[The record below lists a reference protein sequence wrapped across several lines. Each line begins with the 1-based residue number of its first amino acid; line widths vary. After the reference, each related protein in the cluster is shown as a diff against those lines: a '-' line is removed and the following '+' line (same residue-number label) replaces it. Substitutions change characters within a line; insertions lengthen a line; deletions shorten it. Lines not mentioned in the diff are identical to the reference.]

1 VSHGGER
8 IRAMRLLRRGLHAS
22 PELGK
27 GIWLTL
33 ALALV
38 AGGGR
43 VITPVLV
50 QQTIDRHVTA
60 GPARL
65 GAMLGLAGAGVA
77 MVLVAAW
84 AARTTNQRLA
94 TASERAL
101 CGLRVRAF
109 NHIHALSMA
118 HHTEEQ
124 RGALVSRVTSDVETL
139 GQFFRWGGLAWIINS
154 ALMLAALMAM
164 VVYDWRLALVAV
176 ATVLPLVAVLRL
188 MQRRVVVAWDAVRT
202 RVGESLAA
210 ISESIQGAAVV
221 RAYGVQAQAQRRVMR
236 SVEARRRAEVRA
248 GTIGAFFFPSGELFG
263 VLATAAVL
271 LVGMAIGPAGGLTA
285 GTLVA
290 FAFLVTIF
298 LEPVAEFTEI
308 LDMTQQAVAGWKKV
322 LDVLDT
328 PVEVE
333 DPRPGVALPR
343 GGPAG
348 RGPGNPEGVPG
359 WVDQLHRGGPP
370 VNRRALDIELDRVS
384 FAYHGGP
391 PVLVE
396 VSTAIPAGTRVALVG
411 TTGSGKT
418 TVAKLLI
425 RLADPTQGTIRVAGV
440 DLRQVS
446 LASLRSWL
454 VMVPQDG
461 FLFDTSV
468 AGNVRMGRPDAD
480 DREVRA
486 AFQALEL
493 GAWVDGLPRGI
504 HTRVGERGEHL
515 SVGERQLV
523 ALARGYLADPGCLIL
538 DEATSA
544 VDPAT
549 EVALRN
555 AIARLTEG
563 RTAIT
568 IAHRLATAEH
578 ADVILVLERG
588 RLVQQG
594 THAQLLADPDGAYA
608 RLHGS
613 WLASLSAAGQP
624 AGAW

>member
-1 VSHGGER
+1 VTRGRGEVVGTQH
-8 IRAMRLLRRGLHAS
+8 IPALRLLRRGLAAS
-22 PELGK
+22 PELRK
-27 GIWLTL
+27 GAALTL
-33 ALALV
+33 ALAMV

-43 VITPVLV
+43 VVTPVLV
-50 QQTIDRHVTA
+50 QQTIDRHVT
-60 GPARL
+60 GGTARL
-65 GAMLGLAGAGVA
+65 QGMLLLAGAGLA
-77 MVLVAAW
+77 LILVAAW
-84 AARTTNQRLA
+84 AARTTSQRLA

-139 GQFFRWGGLAWIINS
+139 GQFFRWGGLAWVINS
-154 ALMLAALMAM
+154 ALMLAALAAM
-164 VVYDWRLALVAV
+164 LIYDWRLALVAV
-176 ATVLPLVAVLRL
+176 ATVLPLVAVLRI

-210 ISESIQGAAVV
+210 ISESIQGAAVI
-221 RAYGVQAQAQRRVMR
+221 RAYGIQVPAQRRVLR
-236 SVEARRRAEVRA
+236 TVEARRQAEIRA

-271 LVGMAIGPAGGLTA
+271 LTGMAIGPEGGLTL

-333 DPRPGVALPR
+333 DPRPGLTLP
-343 GGPAG
+343 A
-348 RGPGNPEGVPG
+348 
-359 WVDQLHRGGPP
+359 
-370 VNRRALDIELDRVS
+370 RALGIELDRVS

-391 PVLVE
+391 PVLVD
-396 VSTAIPAGTRVALVG
+396 VHVTIPAGARVALVG

-418 TVAKLLI
+418 TLAKLLI
-425 RLADPTQGTIRVAGV
+425 RLADPTAGTIRVAGV

-446 LASLRSWL
+446 LASLRSAL

-468 AGNVRMGRPDAD
+468 AENVRMGRPDAG
-480 DREVRA
+480 DRELRA
-486 AFQALEL
+486 AFEALEL
-493 GAWVDGLPRGI
+493 DRWVDGLPRGV
-504 HTRVGERGEHL
+504 HTRVGERGDYL

-555 AIARLTEG
+555 AIQRLTEG
-563 RTAIT
+563 RTALT

-578 ADVILVLERG
+578 ADLILVLERG
-588 RLVQQG
+588 RVVQQG
-594 THAQLLADPDGAYA
+594 THAELLADPDGAYA

-613 WLASLSAAGQP
+613 WMASLTAG
-624 AGAW
+624 G

>member
-1 VSHGGER
+1 VRYGGEPAPER
-8 IRAMRLLRRGLHAS
+8 IPAMRLLRRGLAAS
-22 PELGK
+22 PELRK
-27 GIWLTL
+27 GAALTL

-50 QQTIDRHVTA
+50 QQVIDRHIA
-60 GPARL
+60 DGPVD
-65 GAMLGLAGAGVA
+65 LAGVLALAGVG
-77 MVLVAAW
+77 MVLVLVSAW

-101 CGLRVRAF
+101 FGMRVRAF

-154 ALMLAALMAM
+154 ALMLAALVAM
-164 VVYDWRLALVAV
+164 VVYDWRLALVAL
-176 ATVLPLVAVLRL
+176 ATVLPLALVLRF

-210 ISESIQGAAVV
+210 ISESIQGAAVI

-236 SVEARRRAEVRA
+236 SVEQRRRAEVRA
-248 GTIGAFFFPSGELFG
+248 GTIGAIFFPSGELFG
-263 VLATAAVL
+263 VLTTAAVL
-271 LVGMAIGPAGGLTA
+271 LVGMAIGPEGGLTA

-290 FAFLVTIF
+290 FAFLVAIF

-333 DPRPGVALPR
+333 DPKPGLALPS
-343 GGPAG
+343 
-348 RGPGNPEGVPG
+348 
-359 WVDQLHRGGPP
+359 
-370 VNRRALDIELDRVS
+370 RALDIELDQVS

-391 PVLVE
+391 PVLTE
-396 VSTAIPAGTRVALVG
+396 VSTTIPAGTRVAVVG
-411 TTGSGKT
+411 ATGSGKT
-418 TVAKLLI
+418 TMAKLLI
-425 RLADPTQGTIRVAGV
+425 RLADPTAGTIRVAGV
-440 DLRQVS
+440 DLRRVS
-446 LASLRSWL
+446 LASLRSSL

-468 AGNVRMGRPDAD
+468 AENVRMGRPEAD
-480 DREVRA
+480 DRQVRA
-486 AFQALEL
+486 AFDALEL

-504 HTRVGERGEHL
+504 RTRVGERGDYL
-515 SVGERQLV
+515 TVGERQLV

-578 ADVILVLERG
+578 ADLILVLDRG

-594 THAQLLADPDGAYA
+594 THGELLADPDGAYA

-613 WLASLSAAGQP
+613 WLASLAGSGQP
-624 AGAW
+624 AGP

>member
-1 VSHGGER
+1 MSPGSETDGER
-8 IRAMRLLRRGLHAS
+8 IQALRLLRRGLAAS
-22 PELGK
+22 PELRRGA
-27 GIWLTL
+27 WLTL

-50 QQTIDRHVTA
+50 QQTIDRHVTG

-65 GAMLGLAGAGVA
+65 SAMLGLAGVGVA
-77 MVLVAAW
+77 LILVAAW

-124 RGALVSRVTSDVETL
+124 RGALVARVTSDVETL

-154 ALMLAALMAM
+154 ALMLAALVAM
-164 VVYDWRLALVAV
+164 LIYDWRLAMVAV
-176 ATVLPLVAVLRL
+176 VTVLPLVAVLRA
-188 MQRRVVVAWDAVRT
+188 MQRRVVVAWDAFRT

-210 ISESIQGAAVV
+210 ISESLQGAAVI

-236 SVEARRRAEVRA
+236 AVEGRRQAEVRA

-271 LVGMAIGPAGGLTA
+271 LVGMAIGPEGGLTV

-290 FAFLVTIF
+290 FAFLVAIF

-333 DPRPGVALPR
+333 DPRPGRALPR
-343 GGPAG
+343 
-348 RGPGNPEGVPG
+348 RGPG
-359 WVDQLHRGGPP
+359 DRRGGPP
-370 VNRRALDIELDRVS
+370 DDRGALDIELDRVS

-391 PVLVE
+391 PVLTE
-396 VSTAIPAGTRVALVG
+396 ISTAIPAGTRVAVVG
-411 TTGSGKT
+411 ATGSGKT
-418 TVAKLLI
+418 TLAKLLI
-425 RLADPTQGTIRVAGV
+425 RLADPTSGAIRVAGI

-446 LASLRSWL
+446 LASLRSSL

-468 AGNVRMGRPDAD
+468 AGNVRMGRPEAD
-480 DREVRA
+480 DRQVRA
-486 AFQALEL
+486 AFEALEL
-493 GAWVDGLPRGI
+493 GWWVDGLPRGI
-504 HTRVGERGEHL
+504 HTRVGERGDYL

-578 ADVILVLERG
+578 ADLILVLERG

-594 THAQLLADPDGAYA
+594 THAELLADPDGAYA

-613 WLASLSAAGQP
+613 WLASLGAAEQP
-624 AGAW
+624 ADA

>member
-1 VSHGGER
+1 MSHGGEAGGER

-43 VITPVLV
+43 VVTPVLV

-139 GQFFRWGGLAWIINS
+139 GQFFRWGGLAWIING
-154 ALMLAALMAM
+154 ALMLAALVAM

-176 ATVLPLVAVLRL
+176 ATVLPLVAVLRV

-290 FAFLVTIF
+290 FAFLVTLF

-308 LDMTQQAVAGWKKV
+308 LDMTQQAVAGWRKV

-333 DPRPGVALPR
+333 DPRPGVALP
-343 GGPAG
+343 
-348 RGPGNPEGVPG
+348 
-359 WVDQLHRGGPP
+359 RGGPP

-391 PVLVE
+391 PVLTE
-396 VSTAIPAGTRVALVG
+396 ISTAIPAGTRVAVVG
-411 TTGSGKT
+411 ATGSGKT
-418 TVAKLLI
+418 TLAKLLI
-425 RLADPTQGTIRVAGV
+425 RLADPTRGAIRVAGV

-446 LASLRSWL
+446 LASLRSSL

-461 FLFDTSV
+461 FLFDTGV

-486 AFQALEL
+486 AFEALEL

-504 HTRVGERGEHL
+504 HTRVGERGEYL

-523 ALARGYLADPGCLIL
+523 ALARGHLADPGCLIL

-555 AIARLTEG
+555 AVARLTEG

-613 WLASLSAAGQP
+613 WLASLSRAGQP
-624 AGAW
+624 AGTW

>member
-1 VSHGGER
+1 MTRGRGEVVGDQR
-8 IRAMRLLRRGLHAS
+8 IRAMALLRRGLAAS
-22 PELGK
+22 PELRK
-27 GIWLTL
+27 GAGITLGL
-33 ALALV
+33 ALL

-50 QQTIDRHVTA
+50 QQAIDRHLA
-60 GPARL
+60 GGRVDPS
-65 GAMLGLAGAGVA
+65 GLAGLAVAGV
-77 MVLVAAW
+77 VLVLVTAW

-124 RGALVSRVTSDVETL
+124 RGTLVSRVTSDVETL

-154 ALMLAALMAM
+154 ALMLAALVAM

-176 ATVLPLVAVLRL
+176 ATVLPLAVVLRF
-188 MQRRVVVAWDAVRT
+188 MQRRVVVAWDTVRT

-210 ISESIQGAAVV
+210 ISESIQGAAVI

-236 SVEARRRAEVRA
+236 SVEARRQAEVRA
-248 GTIGAFFFPSGELFG
+248 GTIGALFFPSGELFG

-271 LVGMAIGPAGGLTA
+271 LVGMAIGPEGGLTI

-333 DPRPGVALPR
+333 DPRPGLTLPS
-343 GGPAG
+343 
-348 RGPGNPEGVPG
+348 
-359 WVDQLHRGGPP
+359 
-370 VNRRALDIELDRVS
+370 RALDIELDRVS

-391 PVLVE
+391 PVLIDI
-396 VSTAIPAGTRVALVG
+396 SLTIPAGTKVAVVG

-418 TVAKLLI
+418 TLAKLLI
-425 RLADPTQGTIRVAGV
+425 RLADPTSGTIRVAGV

-446 LASLRSWL
+446 LASLRSAL

-468 AGNVRMGRPDAD
+468 AGNVRMGRPEAGDA
-480 DREVRA
+480 EIRA
-486 AFQALEL
+486 AFDTL
-493 GAWVDGLPRGI
+493 GLGWWVDGLPRGI
-504 HTRVGERGEHL
+504 ATRVGERGDYL

-523 ALARGYLADPGCLIL
+523 ALARGQVADPGCLIL

-555 AIARLTEG
+555 AIARLTRG

-578 ADVILVLERG
+578 ADLVLVMERG

-594 THAQLLADPDGAYA
+594 THAQLLADSDGAYA

-613 WLASLSAAGQP
+613 WLASLSAGQP
-624 AGAW
+624 AGA

>member
-1 VSHGGER
+1 MTRGRSEVVGER
-8 IRAMRLLRRGLHAS
+8 IQALALLRRGLAAS
-22 PELGK
+22 PELRRGA
-27 GIWLTL
+27 WLTL

-50 QQTIDRHVTA
+50 QQTIDRHVTG

-65 GAMLGLAGAGVA
+65 SAMLGLAGAGVA
-77 MVLVAAW
+77 LILVAAW

-124 RGALVSRVTSDVETL
+124 RGALVARVTSDVETL

-154 ALMLAALMAM
+154 ALMLAALVAM
-164 VVYDWRLALVAV
+164 LIYDWRLAMVAV
-176 ATVLPLVAVLRL
+176 VTVLPLVAVLRA
-188 MQRRVVVAWDAVRT
+188 MQRRVVVAWDAFRT

-210 ISESIQGAAVV
+210 ISESIQGAAVI

-236 SVEARRRAEVRA
+236 AVEGRRQAEVRA

-271 LVGMAIGPAGGLTA
+271 LVGMAIGPEGGLTV

-290 FAFLVTIF
+290 FAFLVAIF

-333 DPRPGVALPR
+333 DP
-343 GGPAG
+343 
-348 RGPGNPEGVPG
+348 VPG
-359 WVDQLHRGGPP
+359 RSLPA
-370 VNRRALDIELDRVS
+370 RALDIELDRVS

-391 PVLVE
+391 PVLIE
-396 VSTAIPAGTRVALVG
+396 VSVAIPAGTKVAVVG

-418 TVAKLLI
+418 TLAKLLI
-425 RLADPTQGTIRVAGV
+425 RLADPTRGAIRVAGT

-446 LASLRSWL
+446 LASLRSSL

-468 AGNVRMGRPDAD
+468 AGNVRMGRPDATD
-480 DREVRA
+480 AEIRA
-486 AFQALEL
+486 AFDTL
-493 GAWVDGLPRGI
+493 GLGWWVDGLPRGI
-504 HTRVGERGEHL
+504 HTRVGERGDYL

-578 ADVILVLERG
+578 ADLILVLERG

-594 THAQLLADPDGAYA
+594 THAELLADPDGAYA

-613 WLASLSAAGQP
+613 WLASLGAAEQP
-624 AGAW
+624 ADA

>member
-1 VSHGGER
+1 MRHGGAPAPER
-8 IRAMRLLRRGLHAS
+8 IPAMRLLRRGLAAS
-22 PELGK
+22 PELRRGVA
-27 GIWLTL
+27 LTL
-33 ALALV
+33 GLALV

-50 QQTIDRHVTA
+50 QQVIDRHLA
-60 GPARL
+60 GPGPVDLRAVL
-65 GAMLGLAGAGVA
+65 TLAGIGVA
-77 MVLVAAW
+77 LVLVAAW

-101 CGLRVRAF
+101 FGMRVRAF

-118 HHTEEQ
+118 HHTEQQ

-139 GQFFRWGGLAWIINS
+139 GQFFRWGGLAWVINS
-154 ALMLAALMAM
+154 SLMLAALVAM

-176 ATVLPLVAVLRL
+176 ATVLPLALVLRF

-210 ISESIQGAAVV
+210 ISESIQGAAVI
-221 RAYGVQAQAQRRVMR
+221 RAYGVQAQAQRRVTR
-236 SVEARRRAEVRA
+236 SVERRRRAEVRA
-248 GTIGAFFFPSGELFG
+248 GVIGAVFFPSGELFG
-263 VLATAAVL
+263 VLTTAAVL
-271 LVGMAIGPAGGLTA
+271 LVGMAIGPEGGLTV

-290 FAFLVTIF
+290 FAFLVAIF
-298 LEPVAEFTEI
+298 LEPVAEFTEL

-333 DPRPGVALPR
+333 DPRPGLALP
-343 GGPAG
+343 A
-348 RGPGNPEGVPG
+348 
-359 WVDQLHRGGPP
+359 
-370 VNRRALDIELDRVS
+370 RALDIELERVS

-391 PVLVE
+391 PPVLTE
-396 VSTAIPAGTRVALVG
+396 VSLAIPAGTRVAVVG
-411 TTGSGKT
+411 ATGSGKT
-418 TVAKLLI
+418 TLAKLLI
-425 RLADPTQGTIRVAGV
+425 RLADPTAGTIRVAGI

-446 LASLRSWL
+446 LASLRSSL

-468 AGNVRMGRPDAD
+468 AENVRMGRPDAS

-486 AFQALEL
+486 AFEALEL
-493 GAWVDGLPRGI
+493 DRWVDALPRGAR
-504 HTRVGERGEHL
+504 TRVGERGEYL

-549 EVALRN
+549 EVVLRK

-563 RTAIT
+563 RTALT

-578 ADVILVLERG
+578 ADLILVLERG

-594 THAQLLADPDGAYA
+594 GHAELLADPDGAYA

-613 WLASLSAAGQP
+613 WMASLAASGQP
-624 AGAW
+624 AGP

>member
-1 VSHGGER
+1 VTRGRGEVVDEP
-8 IRAMRLLRRGLHAS
+8 IQALRLLRRGLAAS
-22 PELGK
+22 PELRK
-27 GIWLTL
+27 GAAVTLSL
-33 ALALV
+33 ALL

-50 QQTIDRHVTA
+50 QQAIDRH
-60 GPARL
+60 
-65 GAMLGLAGAGVA
+65 LAGGRVELSGLLELAAAGV
-77 MVLVAAW
+77 VLVLVSAW

-154 ALMLAALMAM
+154 ALMLAALVAM

-176 ATVLPLVAVLRL
+176 ATVLPLALVLRF

-210 ISESIQGAAVV
+210 ISESIQGAAVI

-236 SVEARRRAEVRA
+236 SVEGRRRAEVRA
-248 GTIGAFFFPSGELFG
+248 GTIGALFFPSGELFG
-263 VLATAAVL
+263 VLTTAAVL
-271 LVGMAIGPAGGLTA
+271 LVGMAIGPEGGLTI

-333 DPRPGVALPR
+333 DPKPGLTLPR
-343 GGPAG
+343 GGPG
-348 RGPGNPEGVPG
+348 GSR
-359 WVDQLHRGGPP
+359 QGGPL
-370 VNRRALDIELDRVS
+370 VNRRALDIEVDRVS

-391 PVLVE
+391 PVLVD
-396 VSTAIPAGTRVALVG
+396 VSVAIPPGTKVAVVG
-411 TTGSGKT
+411 STGSGKT
-418 TVAKLLI
+418 TLAKLLI
-425 RLADPTQGTIRVAGV
+425 RLADPTAGAIRVAGT
-440 DLRQVS
+440 DLRRVS
-446 LASLRSWL
+446 LASLRSAL

-468 AGNVRMGRPDAD
+468 AGNVRMGRPDPGRGHLGRRPGHRGGPAQ
-480 DREVRA
+480 RHRPAHPGPHRHHHRPPPGHGRA
-486 AFQALEL
+486 RRPGPGH
-493 GAWVDGLPRGI
+493 GAGTPGPAGHPRPAPGR
-504 HTRVGERGEHL
+504 HRRRL
-515 SVGERQLV
+515 RPPPRQL
-523 ALARGYLADPGCLIL
+523 
-538 DEATSA
+538 
-544 VDPAT
+544 
-549 EVALRN
+549 
-555 AIARLTEG
+555 
-563 RTAIT
+563 
-568 IAHRLATAEH
+568 
-578 ADVILVLERG
+578 
-588 RLVQQG
+588 
-594 THAQLLADPDGAYA
+594 
-608 RLHGS
+608 
-613 WLASLSAAGQP
+613 AGQP
-624 AGAW
+624 FSRPAGGCVIGSKACNLAISPISGSPRHRP

>member
-1 VSHGGER
+1 VRHGSEVGAQD
-8 IRAMRLLRRGLHAS
+8 IPALRLLRRGLAAS
-22 PELGK
+22 PELRK
-27 GIWLTL
+27 GAAITL
-33 ALALV
+33 ALALA

-43 VITPVLV
+43 VVTPVLV
-50 QQTIDRHVTA
+50 QQTIDRHVTGARA
-60 GPARL
+60 GMS
-65 GAMLGLAGAGVA
+65 GMLVLAGTGVV

-94 TASERAL
+94 MASERAL
-101 CGLRVRAF
+101 FGLRVRAF

-154 ALMLAALMAM
+154 ALMLAALAAM

-176 ATVLPLVAVLRL
+176 VTVAPLVAVLRV

-202 RVGESLAA
+202 LVGESLAA
-210 ISESIQGAAVV
+210 ISESIQGAAVI
-221 RAYGVQAQAQRRVMR
+221 RAYGVQDQAQRRVMR
-236 SVEARRRAEVRA
+236 SVEGRRRAEVRA

-263 VLATAAVL
+263 VLTTAAVL
-271 LVGMAIGPAGGLTA
+271 LVGLAIGPEGGLTV

-308 LDMTQQAVAGWKKV
+308 MDMTQQAVAGWKKV

-328 PVEVE
+328 PVEVR
-333 DPRPGVALPR
+333 DPRPGLSLPT
-343 GGPAG
+343 
-348 RGPGNPEGVPG
+348 
-359 WVDQLHRGGPP
+359 
-370 VNRRALDIELDRVS
+370 RALDIELDRVS

-391 PVLVE
+391 PVLTE
-396 VSTAIPAGTRVALVG
+396 VSAEIPAGTRVALVG

-418 TVAKLLI
+418 TLAKLLI
-425 RLADPTQGTIRVAGV
+425 RLADPTGGTIRVAGS
-440 DLRQVS
+440 DLRQVG
-446 LASLRSWL
+446 LASLRSAL

-468 AGNVRMGRPDAD
+468 AENVRMGRPGAD

-486 AFQALEL
+486 AFDTL
-493 GAWVDGLPRGI
+493 GLGDWVDGLPRGVR
-504 HTRVGERGEHL
+504 TRVGERGDYL

-555 AIARLTEG
+555 AIRRLTEG
-563 RTAIT
+563 RTAIS

-578 ADVILVLERG
+578 ADLILVLEGG

-594 THAQLLADPDGAYA
+594 THAQLLADPGGAYA

-613 WLASLSAAGQP
+613 WMASLSAGSES

>member
-1 VSHGGER
+1 VRHGSEAGGER
-8 IRAMRLLRRGLHAS
+8 IQALRLLRRGLAAS
-22 PELGK
+22 PELRRGAF
-27 GIWLTL
+27 ITL

-50 QQTIDRHVTA
+50 QQTIDLHVTG

-65 GAMLGLAGAGVA
+65 SAMAGLAGAGVA
-77 MVLVAAW
+77 LIVVAAW

-124 RGALVSRVTSDVETL
+124 RGALVARVTSDVETL

-154 ALMLAALMAM
+154 ALMLAALVAM

-176 ATVLPLVAVLRL
+176 ATVLPLVAVLRG
-188 MQRRVVVAWDAVRT
+188 MQRRVVVAWDAFRT

-210 ISESIQGAAVV
+210 ISESIQGAAVI
-221 RAYGVQAQAQRRVMR
+221 RAYGVQAQAQRRVVR
-236 SVEARRRAEVRA
+236 AVQARRRAEVRA

-271 LVGMAIGPAGGLTA
+271 LVGMAIGPGGGLTV

-290 FAFLVTIF
+290 FFFLVAIF

-328 PVEVE
+328 PVEVN
-333 DPRPGVALPR
+333 DPRPGRILPT
-343 GGPAG
+343 
-348 RGPGNPEGVPG
+348 
-359 WVDQLHRGGPP
+359 
-370 VNRRALDIELDRVS
+370 RALDIELDRVS

-396 VSTAIPAGTRVALVG
+396 VSATIPAGTRVAVVG
-411 TTGSGKT
+411 ATGSGKT
-418 TVAKLLI
+418 TLAKLLI
-425 RLADPTQGTIRVAGV
+425 RLADPTSGAIRVAGI

-446 LASLRSWL
+446 LASLRSSL

-468 AGNVRMGRPDAD
+468 AGNVRMGRPEAD
-480 DREVRA
+480 DRQVRA
-486 AFQALEL
+486 AFEALEL
-493 GAWVDGLPRGI
+493 GWWVDGLPRGI
-504 HTRVGERGEHL
+504 HTRVGERGDYL

-578 ADVILVLERG
+578 ADLILVLERG

-594 THAQLLADPDGAYA
+594 THAELLADPDGAYA

-613 WLASLSAAGQP
+613 WLASLGAAEQP
-624 AGAW
+624 AGA

>member
-1 VSHGGER
+1 VSPGEEAGPER
-8 IRAMRLLRRGLHAS
+8 IPALRLLRRGLAAS
-22 PELGK
+22 PELRRGAV
-27 GIWLTL
+27 LTL
-33 ALALV
+33 ALALL

-50 QQTIDRHVTA
+50 QQVIDRRLTG
-60 GPARL
+60 GPVDLPGVLA
-65 GAMLGLAGAGVA
+65 LAGAGV
-77 MVLVAAW
+77 VLVLVTAW

-101 CGLRVRAF
+101 FGLRVRAF
-109 NHIHALSMA
+109 DHIHALSMA

-154 ALMLAALMAM
+154 ALMLAALVAM

-176 ATVLPLVAVLRL
+176 ATVLPLVLVLRV
-188 MQRRVVVAWDAVRT
+188 MQRRVVVAWDAFRT

-210 ISESIQGAAVV
+210 ISESIQGAAVI

-236 SVEARRRAEVRA
+236 SVEGRRRAEVRA
-248 GTIGAFFFPSGELFG
+248 GIIGALFFPSGELFG
-263 VLATAAVL
+263 VITTAAVL
-271 LVGMAIGPAGGLTA
+271 LVGMAIGPEGGLTV

-290 FAFLVTIF
+290 FAFLVAIF

-308 LDMTQQAVAGWKKV
+308 LDMTQQAVAGWRKV

-333 DPRPGVALPR
+333 DPRPGLDLPR
-343 GGPAG
+343 GGP
-348 RGPGNPEGVPG
+348 
-359 WVDQLHRGGPP
+359 P
-370 VNRRALDIELDRVS
+370 VSRRALDIELDQVS

-391 PVLVE
+391 PVLTG
-396 VSTAIPAGTRVALVG
+396 VSATIPAGTRVAVVG
-411 TTGSGKT
+411 ATGSGKT
-418 TVAKLLI
+418 TLAKLLI
-425 RLADPTQGTIRVAGV
+425 RLADPTDGAIRVAGI
-440 DLRQVS
+440 DLRQVR
-446 LASLRSWL
+446 LASLRSSL

-468 AGNVRMGRPDAD
+468 AENVRMGRPEAD
-480 DREVRA
+480 DRQLRA
-486 AFQALEL
+486 AFEALEL
-493 GAWVDGLPRGI
+493 DGWVDGLPRGMR
-504 HTRVGERGEHL
+504 TRVGERGEYL

-578 ADVILVLERG
+578 ADLILVLERG
-588 RLVQQG
+588 RLVQRG
-594 THAQLLADPDGAYA
+594 THAELLADPDGAYA

-613 WLASLSAAGQP
+613 WLASLRGTAGER

>member
-1 VSHGGER
+1 
-8 IRAMRLLRRGLHAS
+8 MRLLRRGLAAS
-22 PELGK
+22 PELRQGAA
-27 GIWLTL
+27 LTL

-43 VITPVLV
+43 VVTPVLV
-50 QQTIDRHVTA
+50 QQTIDRHISG

-65 GAMLGLAGAGVA
+65 SGVLAMAGAGVLLI
-77 MVLVAAW
+77 LVAAW

-139 GQFFRWGGLAWIINS
+139 GQFFRWGGLAWILNS
-154 ALMLAALMAM
+154 ALMLAALVAM
-164 VVYDWRLALVAV
+164 VVYDWRLALVAL
-176 ATVLPLVAVLRL
+176 ATVLPLVAVLRA

-210 ISESIQGAAVV
+210 ISESIQGAAVI
-221 RAYGVQAQAQRRVMR
+221 RAYGVQEQAQRRVMR

-263 VLATAAVL
+263 VLTTAAVVL
-271 LVGMAIGPAGGLTA
+271 TGLAIGPEGGLTA
-285 GTLVA
+285 GILVA
-290 FAFLVTIF
+290 FAFLVAIF

-333 DPRPGVALPR
+333 DPKPGLQLPS
-343 GGPAG
+343 
-348 RGPGNPEGVPG
+348 
-359 WVDQLHRGGPP
+359 
-370 VNRRALDIELDRVS
+370 RALDIELDRVS

-391 PVLVE
+391 PVLTE
-396 VSTAIPAGTRVALVG
+396 VSAAIPAGTRVALVG

-418 TVAKLLI
+418 TLAKLLI
-425 RLADPTQGTIRVAGV
+425 RLADPTGGAIRVAGA
-440 DLRQVS
+440 DLREVALS
-446 LASLRSWL
+446 SLRSAL

-468 AGNVRMGRPDAD
+468 AGNVRMGRPEAG
-480 DREVRA
+480 DREIRA
-486 AFQALEL
+486 AFEALEL
-493 GAWVDGLPRGI
+493 GGWLDGLPRGI
-504 HTRVGERGEHL
+504 HTRVGERGEYL

-555 AIARLTEG
+555 AIERLTEG
-563 RTAIT
+563 RTALT

-578 ADVILVLERG
+578 ADLILVLERG

-594 THAQLLADPDGAYA
+594 THSQLLADPDGAYA

-613 WLASLSAAGQP
+613 WLASLSADG
-624 AGAW
+624 

>member
-1 VSHGGER
+1 MHAGEPVQEH
-8 IRAMRLLRRGLHAS
+8 IQAMRLLRRGLAAS
-22 PELGK
+22 PELRRGAV
-27 GIWLTL
+27 LTL
-33 ALALV
+33 LLALV

-43 VITPVLV
+43 MITPVLV
-50 QQTIDRHVTA
+50 QQTIDHHITGGPVRMA
-60 GPARL
+60 GVL
-65 GAMLGLAGAGVA
+65 TLAGIGV
-77 MVLVAAW
+77 VLVLLTAW

-154 ALMLAALMAM
+154 ALMLAALVAM
-164 VVYDWRLALVAV
+164 VAYDWRLALVAV
-176 ATVLPLVAVLRL
+176 ATVLPIVLVLRV
-188 MQRRVVVAWDAVRT
+188 MQRRVVMAWDAMRT
-202 RVGESLAA
+202 RVGEMLAA
-210 ISESIQGAAVV
+210 ISESIQGAAVI

-236 SVEARRRAEVRA
+236 AVENRRRAEVRA
-248 GTIGAFFFPSGELFG
+248 GTIGALFFPSGELFG
-263 VLATAAVL
+263 VLTTAAVL
-271 LVGMAIGPAGGLTA
+271 VVGMAIGPEGGLTV

-290 FAFLVTIF
+290 FVFLVAIF

-333 DPRPGVALPR
+333 DPRPGLTLP
-343 GGPAG
+343 A
-348 RGPGNPEGVPG
+348 
-359 WVDQLHRGGPP
+359 
-370 VNRRALDIELDRVS
+370 RALEIELERVS

-391 PVLVE
+391 PVLTE
-396 VSTAIPAGTRVALVG
+396 VSVAIPAGTRVALVG

-418 TVAKLLI
+418 TLAKLLI
-425 RLADPTQGTIRVAGV
+425 RLADPTAGAIRVAGV

-446 LASLRSWL
+446 LASLRSSL

-468 AGNVRMGRPDAD
+468 ADNVRMGRPEAT
-480 DREVRA
+480 DREVRS
-486 AFQALEL
+486 AFEALGL
-493 GAWVDGLPRGI
+493 DGWVDGLPRGVR
-504 HTRVGERGEHL
+504 TRVGERGEHL

-523 ALARGYLADPGCLIL
+523 SLARGYLADPGCLIL

-555 AIARLTEG
+555 AIQRLTDG
-563 RTAIT
+563 RTALA

-578 ADVILVLERG
+578 ADLILVLEHG

-594 THAQLLADPDGAYA
+594 NHDELLADQGGAYA

-613 WLASLSAAGQP
+613 WMASLETSGQP
-624 AGAW
+624 AGA

>member
-1 VSHGGER
+1 VRHGSEVGGER
-8 IRAMRLLRRGLHAS
+8 IRALRLLRRGLQAS
-22 PELGK
+22 PELRRGA
-27 GIWLTL
+27 WLTL
-33 ALALV
+33 ALALL

-43 VITPVLV
+43 VVTPVLV

-65 GAMLGLAGAGVA
+65 SEMLGLAGAGVA
-77 MVLVAAW
+77 LVLVAAW

-154 ALMLAALMAM
+154 ALMLAALVTMA
-164 VVYDWRLALVAV
+164 VYDWRLTLVAV
-176 ATVLPLVAVLRL
+176 ATVLPLVVVLRS

-210 ISESIQGAAVV
+210 ISESIQGAAVI

-271 LVGMAIGPAGGLTA
+271 LVGMAIGPEGGLTV

-333 DPRPGVALPR
+333 DPRPGLTLP
-343 GGPAG
+343 A
-348 RGPGNPEGVPG
+348 
-359 WVDQLHRGGPP
+359 Q
-370 VNRRALDIELDRVS
+370 ALDIELDRVS

-396 VSTAIPAGTRVALVG
+396 VSTTIPAGTRVALVG

-418 TVAKLLI
+418 TLAKLLI
-425 RLADPTQGTIRVAGV
+425 RLADPTRGAIRVAGV

-446 LASLRSWL
+446 LASLRSSL

-486 AFQALEL
+486 AFEALEL

-504 HTRVGERGEHL
+504 HTRVGERGEYL

-594 THAQLLADPDGAYA
+594 THARLLADADGAYA

-613 WLASLSAAGQP
+613 WLASLSSAGQP

>member
-1 VSHGGER
+1 MSHGGEAGGER
-8 IRAMRLLRRGLHAS
+8 IRAMRLLWRGLHAS

-43 VITPVLV
+43 VVTPVLV

-65 GAMLGLAGAGVA
+65 GAVLGLAGAGVA

-109 NHIHALSMA
+109 NRIHALSMA

-124 RGALVSRVTSDVETL
+124 RGTLVSRVTSDVETL

-154 ALMLAALMAM
+154 ALMLAALVAM
-164 VVYDWRLALVAV
+164 VVYDWRLALVAL

-343 GGPAG
+343 GGP
-348 RGPGNPEGVPG
+348 
-359 WVDQLHRGGPP
+359 P
-370 VNRRALDIELDRVS
+370 VSRRALDIELDRVS

-418 TVAKLLI
+418 TLAKLLI
-425 RLADPTQGTIRVAGV
+425 RLADPTQGAIRVAGV

-446 LASLRSWL
+446 LASLRSSL

-480 DREVRA
+480 DREVLA

-504 HTRVGERGEHL
+504 HTRVGERGEYL

-594 THAQLLADPDGAYA
+594 AHAQLLADPDGAYA

>member
-1 VSHGGER
+1 MRHGGEPVGEP
-8 IRAMRLLRRGLHAS
+8 IRAMRILRRGLAAS
-22 PELGK
+22 PELRK
-27 GIWLTL
+27 GAGLTI

-38 AGGGR
+38 AGSGR
-43 VITPVLV
+43 LITPVLV
-50 QQTIDRHVTA
+50 QQAIDHHIAA
-60 GPARL
+60 GPVQMDAVL
-65 GAMLGLAGAGVA
+65 TLAGIGV
-77 MVLVAAW
+77 VLVLATAW

-101 CGLRVRAF
+101 CGMRVRAF

-139 GQFFRWGGLAWIINS
+139 GQFFRWGGLAWVLNS
-154 ALMLAALMAM
+154 ALMLASLVAM
-164 VVYDWRLALVAV
+164 VVYDWRLTLVAV
-176 ATVLPLVAVLRL
+176 TVLLPLVLVLRF

-210 ISESIQGAAVV
+210 ISESLQGAAVI
-221 RAYGVQAQAQRRVMR
+221 RAYGIQGQAQRRVMR
-236 SVEARRRAEVRA
+236 SVEQRRRAEVRA
-248 GTIGAFFFPSGELFG
+248 GTIGAVFFPSGELFG
-263 VLATAAVL
+263 VVATAAVL
-271 LVGMAIGPAGGLTA
+271 LAGMVIGPQGGLTI

-290 FAFLVTIF
+290 FVFLVSIF

-322 LDVLDT
+322 LDVLGT
-328 PVEVE
+328 PVEVK
-333 DPRPGVALPR
+333 DPRPGLDLP
-343 GGPAG
+343 A
-348 RGPGNPEGVPG
+348 
-359 WVDQLHRGGPP
+359 
-370 VNRRALDIELDRVS
+370 RALEIELDRVS

-396 VSTAIPAGTRVALVG
+396 VDTVIPAGTRVAVVG

-418 TVAKLLI
+418 TLAKLLI
-425 RLADPTQGTIRVAGV
+425 RLADPTAGAIRVAGI

-446 LASLRSWL
+446 LASLRSSL

-468 AGNVRMGRPDAD
+468 ADNVRMGRPEAT

-486 AFQALEL
+486 AFEALAL
-493 GAWVDGLPRGI
+493 GGWVDGLPGGVR
-504 HTRVGERGEHL
+504 TRVGERGEYL

-549 EVALRN
+549 EVVLRN
-555 AIARLTEG
+555 AIERLTEG
-563 RTAIT
+563 RTALT

-578 ADVILVLERG
+578 ADLILVLERG
-588 RLVQQG
+588 RLVQRG
-594 THAQLLADPDGAYA
+594 THAELLAALTGAYA

-613 WLASLSAAGQP
+613 WMASLTPTDQP
-624 AGAW
+624 ADA

>member
-1 VSHGGER
+1 VRHGSEVGGER
-8 IRAMRLLRRGLHAS
+8 IRALRLLRRGLQAS
-22 PELGK
+22 PELRRGA
-27 GIWLTL
+27 WLTL
-33 ALALV
+33 ALALL

-43 VITPVLV
+43 VVTPVLV

-65 GAMLGLAGAGVA
+65 SEMLGLAGAGVVL
-77 MVLVAAW
+77 VLVAAW

-154 ALMLAALMAM
+154 ALMLAALVTMA
-164 VVYDWRLALVAV
+164 VYDWRLTLVAV
-176 ATVLPLVAVLRL
+176 ATVLPLVVVLRS

-210 ISESIQGAAVV
+210 ISESIQGAAVI

-271 LVGMAIGPAGGLTA
+271 LVGMAIGPEGGLTV

-333 DPRPGVALPR
+333 DPRPGLTLP
-343 GGPAG
+343 A
-348 RGPGNPEGVPG
+348 
-359 WVDQLHRGGPP
+359 Q
-370 VNRRALDIELDRVS
+370 ALDIELDRVS

-396 VSTAIPAGTRVALVG
+396 VSTTIPAGTRVALVG

-418 TVAKLLI
+418 TLAKLLI
-425 RLADPTQGTIRVAGV
+425 RLADPTRGAIRVAGV

-446 LASLRSWL
+446 LASLRSSL

-486 AFQALEL
+486 AFEALEL

-504 HTRVGERGEHL
+504 HTRAGERGEYL

-578 ADVILVLERG
+578 ADVILVLEGG

-594 THAQLLADPDGAYA
+594 THARLLADADGAYA

-613 WLASLSAAGQP
+613 WLASLSSAGQP

>member
-1 VSHGGER
+1 VRGRGEPVPER
-8 IRAMRLLRRGLHAS
+8 IPAMRLLRRGLAAS
-22 PELGK
+22 PELRK
-27 GIWLTL
+27 GAALTL

-50 QQTIDRHVTA
+50 QQVIDRHITD
-60 GPARL
+60 GPVDLRGVLA
-65 GAMLGLAGAGVA
+65 LAGVG
-77 MVLVAAW
+77 MVLVLLTAW

-101 CGLRVRAF
+101 FGMRVRAF

-154 ALMLAALMAM
+154 ALMLASLVAM
-164 VVYDWRLALVAV
+164 VVYDWRLALVAL
-176 ATVLPLVAVLRL
+176 ATVLPLALVLRF

-210 ISESIQGAAVV
+210 ISESIQGAAVI

-236 SVEARRRAEVRA
+236 SVEQRRRAEVRA
-248 GTIGAFFFPSGELFG
+248 GTIGAVFFPSGELFG
-263 VLATAAVL
+263 VLTTAAVL
-271 LVGMAIGPAGGLTA
+271 LVGMAIGPEGGLTA

-290 FAFLVTIF
+290 FAFLVAIF

-328 PVEVE
+328 PLEVE
-333 DPRPGVALPR
+333 DPEPGLELPR
-343 GGPAG
+343 GAG
-348 RGPGNPEGVPG
+348 
-359 WVDQLHRGGPP
+359 
-370 VNRRALDIELDRVS
+370 RRALDIEVDRVS

-391 PVLVE
+391 PVLTE
-396 VSTAIPAGTRVALVG
+396 VSAAIPAGTRVAVVG
-411 TTGSGKT
+411 ATGSGKT
-418 TVAKLLI
+418 TLAKLLI
-425 RLADPTQGTIRVAGV
+425 RLADPTAGTIRVAGV
-440 DLRQVS
+440 DLRRVS
-446 LASLRSWL
+446 LASLRSAL

-468 AGNVRMGRPDAD
+468 AENVRMGRPEAD
-480 DREVRA
+480 DRQVRA
-486 AFQALEL
+486 AFDALEL
-493 GAWVDGLPRGI
+493 GGWVDGLPRGI
-504 HTRVGERGEHL
+504 RTRVGERGDYL

-578 ADVILVLERG
+578 ADLILVLERG

-594 THAQLLADPDGAYA
+594 THAELLADPDGAYA

-613 WLASLSAAGQP
+613 WLASLAASGQP
-624 AGAW
+624 AGA

>member
-1 VSHGGER
+1 MSPGSETDGER
-8 IRAMRLLRRGLHAS
+8 IQALRLLRRGLAAS
-22 PELGK
+22 PELRRGA
-27 GIWLTL
+27 WLTL

-65 GAMLGLAGAGVA
+65 SEMLGLAGAGVA
-77 MVLVAAW
+77 LILVAAW

-124 RGALVSRVTSDVETL
+124 RGALVARVTSDVETL

-154 ALMLAALMAM
+154 ALMLAALVAM
-164 VVYDWRLALVAV
+164 LIYDWRLAMVAV
-176 ATVLPLVAVLRL
+176 VTVLPLVAVLRA
-188 MQRRVVVAWDAVRT
+188 MQRRVVVAWDAFRT

-210 ISESIQGAAVV
+210 ISESIQGAAVI

-236 SVEARRRAEVRA
+236 AVEGRRRAEVRA

-271 LVGMAIGPAGGLTA
+271 LVGMAIGPEGGLTV

-333 DPRPGVALPR
+333 DPRPGRALPR
-343 GGPAG
+343 
-348 RGPGNPEGVPG
+348 RGPG
-359 WVDQLHRGGPP
+359 DRRGGAPD
-370 VNRRALDIELDRVS
+370 NRGALDIELDRVS

-391 PVLVE
+391 PVLTE
-396 VSTAIPAGTRVALVG
+396 ISTAIPAGTRVAVVG
-411 TTGSGKT
+411 ATGSGKT
-418 TVAKLLI
+418 TLAKLLI
-425 RLADPTQGTIRVAGV
+425 RLADPTSGVIRVAGI

-446 LASLRSWL
+446 LASLRSSL

-468 AGNVRMGRPDAD
+468 AGNVRMGRPEAD
-480 DREVRA
+480 DRQVRA
-486 AFQALEL
+486 AFEALEL
-493 GAWVDGLPRGI
+493 GWWVDGLPRGI
-504 HTRVGERGEHL
+504 HTRVGERGDYL

-578 ADVILVLERG
+578 ADLILVLERG

-594 THAQLLADPDGAYA
+594 THAELLADPDGAYA

-613 WLASLSAAGQP
+613 WLASLGAAEQP
-624 AGAW
+624 ADA

>member
-1 VSHGGER
+1 VSHGGEAGGER

-22 PELGK
+22 PELRK

-43 VITPVLV
+43 VVTPVLV

-154 ALMLAALMAM
+154 ALMLAALVAM
-164 VVYDWRLALVAV
+164 VVYAWRLALVAV
-176 ATVLPLVAVLRL
+176 ATVLPLVVVLRL

-328 PVEVE
+328 PLEVE
-333 DPRPGVALPR
+333 DPRPGRSLP
-343 GGPAG
+343 A
-348 RGPGNPEGVPG
+348 
-359 WVDQLHRGGPP
+359 
-370 VNRRALDIELDRVS
+370 RALDIELDRVS

-391 PVLVE
+391 PVLHE

-418 TVAKLLI
+418 TLAKLLI
-425 RLADPTQGTIRVAGV
+425 RLADPTQGAIRVAGV

-446 LASLRSWL
+446 LASLRSSL

-468 AGNVRMGRPDAD
+468 AGNVRMGRPEAD

-504 HTRVGERGEHL
+504 HTRVGERGEYL

-549 EVALRN
+549 EVTLRN

>member
-1 VSHGGER
+1 MRHGGEQVSER
-8 IRAMRLLRRGLHAS
+8 IHAMRLVRRGLAAS
-22 PELGK
+22 PELRRGAT
-27 GIWLTL
+27 LTLLL
-33 ALALV
+33 ALA

-50 QQTIDRHVTA
+50 QQLIDHHVTG
-60 GPARL
+60 GPVR
-65 GAMLGLAGAGVA
+65 MAGVLTLA
-77 MVLVAAW
+77 AIGVVLVLLTAW

-154 ALMLAALMAM
+154 ALMLAALVAM

-176 ATVLPLVAVLRL
+176 VTVLPLAIVLRL

-210 ISESIQGAAVV
+210 ISESLQGAAVI
-221 RAYGVQAQAQRRVMR
+221 RAYGVQAEAQRRVMLA
-236 SVEARRRAEVRA
+236 VERRRRAEVRA
-248 GTIGAFFFPSGELFG
+248 GTIGAVFFPSGELFG
-263 VLATAAVL
+263 VLTTAAVL
-271 LVGMAIGPAGGLTA
+271 LVGMAFGPEGGLTV

-290 FAFLVTIF
+290 FAFLVSIF
-298 LEPVAEFTEI
+298 LEPVAEFTEV

-333 DPRPGVALPR
+333 EPQPGLTLP
-343 GGPAG
+343 A
-348 RGPGNPEGVPG
+348 
-359 WVDQLHRGGPP
+359 
-370 VNRRALDIELDRVS
+370 RALDIGLERVS

-391 PVLVE
+391 PVLTE
-396 VSTAIPAGTRVALVG
+396 VSVAIPAGTRAAVVG

-418 TVAKLLI
+418 TLAKLLI
-425 RLADPTQGTIRVAGV
+425 RLADPTTGTIRVAGV

-446 LASLRSWL
+446 LASLRSSL

-468 AGNVRMGRPDAD
+468 ADNVRMGRPDAT

-493 GAWVDGLPRGI
+493 GGWVDGLPRGAR
-504 HTRVGERGEHL
+504 TRVGERGEYL

-523 ALARGYLADPGCLIL
+523 ALTRGYLADPGCLIL

-549 EVALRN
+549 EVALRK
-555 AIARLTEG
+555 AMQRLTEG
-563 RTAIT
+563 RTALT

-578 ADVILVLERG
+578 ADLILVLERG

-594 THAQLLADPDGAYA
+594 THAELLADAGGAYA

-613 WLASLSAAGQP
+613 WMASLAVSGEP
-624 AGAW
+624 AGT

>member
-1 VSHGGER
+1 MHAGEPVQEQ
-8 IRAMRLLRRGLHAS
+8 IQAMRLLRRGLGAS
-22 PELGK
+22 RELRRGAV
-27 GIWLTL
+27 LTL
-33 ALALV
+33 LLALV

-50 QQTIDRHVTA
+50 QQMLDHHITGGPVRMA
-60 GPARL
+60 GVL
-65 GAMLGLAGAGVA
+65 TLAGIGV
-77 MVLVAAW
+77 VLVLLTAW

-154 ALMLAALMAM
+154 ALMLAALVAM
-164 VVYDWRLALVAV
+164 VAYDWRLALVAV
-176 ATVLPLVAVLRL
+176 ATVLPIVLVLRV
-188 MQRRVVVAWDAVRT
+188 MQRRVVMAWDALRT
-202 RVGESLAA
+202 RVGEMLAT
-210 ISESIQGAAVV
+210 ISESIQGAAVI

-236 SVEARRRAEVRA
+236 AVENRRRAEVRA
-248 GTIGAFFFPSGELFG
+248 GTIGALFFPSGEMFG
-263 VLATAAVL
+263 VLTTAAVL
-271 LVGMAIGPAGGLTA
+271 VVGMVIGPEGGLTV

-290 FAFLVTIF
+290 FVFLVAIF

-333 DPRPGVALPR
+333 DPRPGLTLP
-343 GGPAG
+343 A
-348 RGPGNPEGVPG
+348 
-359 WVDQLHRGGPP
+359 
-370 VNRRALDIELDRVS
+370 RALEIELERVS

-391 PVLVE
+391 PVLTE
-396 VSTAIPAGTRVALVG
+396 VSVAIPAGTRVALVG

-418 TVAKLLI
+418 TLAKLLI
-425 RLADPTQGTIRVAGV
+425 RLADPTAGAIRVAGL

-446 LASLRSWL
+446 LASLRSSL

-468 AGNVRMGRPDAD
+468 ADNVRMGRPEAT
-480 DREVRA
+480 DREVRS
-486 AFQALEL
+486 AFEALGL
-493 GAWVDGLPRGI
+493 DGWVNGLPRGVR
-504 HTRVGERGEHL
+504 TRVGERGEHL

-523 ALARGYLADPGCLIL
+523 SLARGYLADPGCLIL

-555 AIARLTEG
+555 AIQRLTDG
-563 RTAIT
+563 RTALA

-578 ADVILVLERG
+578 ADLILVLEHG

-594 THAQLLADPDGAYA
+594 NHDELLADQGGAYA

-613 WLASLSAAGQP
+613 WMASLETSGQP
-624 AGAW
+624 AGA

>member
-1 VSHGGER
+1 MGGRPGTTVAQER
-8 IRAMRLLRRGLHAS
+8 IRALPLLRRGLAAS
-22 PELGK
+22 PELRQG
-27 GIWLTL
+27 LAVTLLL
-33 ALALV
+33 ALA

-50 QQTIDRHVTA
+50 QQVLDHHVSA
-60 GPARL
+60 GTVRIAGVLPLA
-65 GAMLGLAGAGVA
+65 GLGLLL
-77 MVLVAAW
+77 VLLTAW

-94 TASERAL
+94 RASERAL

-139 GQFFRWGGLAWIINS
+139 GRFFRWGGLAWIINS
-154 ALMLAALMAM
+154 ALMAAALLAM
-164 VVYDWRLALVAV
+164 LVYDWRLTLVAL
-176 ATVLPLVAVLRL
+176 ATVLPIVVVLRV
-188 MQRRVVVAWDAVRT
+188 MQRKVVVAWDAVRT
-202 RVGESLAA
+202 RVGEVLAA
-210 ISESIQGAAVV
+210 ISESIQGAAVI
-221 RAYGVQAQAQRRVMR
+221 RAYGVEAEAQRRVMVAVDR
-236 SVEARRRAEVRA
+236 RRRAEIRA
-248 GTIGAFFFPSGELFG
+248 GTLGALFFPSGELFA
-263 VLATAAVL
+263 VLTIAAVL
-271 LVGMAIGPAGGLTA
+271 LVGMALGPAGGLTV

-290 FAFLVTIF
+290 FAFLVAIF

-333 DPRPGVALPR
+333 DPRRGRTLP
-343 GGPAG
+343 A
-348 RGPGNPEGVPG
+348 
-359 WVDQLHRGGPP
+359 
-370 VNRRALDIELDRVS
+370 RALDLEVDRVS

-391 PVLVE
+391 PVLTD
-396 VSTAIPAGTRVALVG
+396 VSVAVPAGTRVALVG

-418 TVAKLLI
+418 TLAKLLI
-425 RLADPTQGTIRVAGV
+425 RLADPTGGAIRVAGV
-440 DLRQVS
+440 DLREVG
-446 LASLRSWL
+446 LASLRSSL

-461 FLFDTSV
+461 FLFDTTV
-468 AGNVRMGRPDAD
+468 ADNVRMGRPDASD
-480 DREVRA
+480 GEIRA
-486 AFQALEL
+486 AFEALGL
-493 GAWVDGLPRGI
+493 DGWVGGLPRGI

-549 EVALRN
+549 DVHLRQ
-555 AIARLTEG
+555 AIARLTRG
-563 RTAIT
+563 RTALT

-578 ADVILVLERG
+578 ADLVLVLEGG
-588 RLVQQG
+588 RLVERG
-594 THAQLLADPDGAYA
+594 THAALLAAGGAYA
-608 RLHGS
+608 RLYGS
-613 WLASLSAAGQP
+613 WLASLSTADEAAR
-624 AGAW
+624 AW

>member
-1 VSHGGER
+1 MSPGSETDGER
-8 IRAMRLLRRGLHAS
+8 IQALRLLRRGLAAS
-22 PELGK
+22 PELRRGA
-27 GIWLTL
+27 WLTL

-50 QQTIDRHVTA
+50 QQTIDRHVTG

-65 GAMLGLAGAGVA
+65 SAMLGLAGAGVA
-77 MVLVAAW
+77 LILVAAW

-124 RGALVSRVTSDVETL
+124 RGALVARVTSDVETL

-154 ALMLAALMAM
+154 ALMLAALVAM
-164 VVYDWRLALVAV
+164 LIYDWRLAMVAV
-176 ATVLPLVAVLRL
+176 VTVLPLVAVLRA
-188 MQRRVVVAWDAVRT
+188 MQRRVVVAWDAFRT

-210 ISESIQGAAVV
+210 ISESIQGAAVI

-236 SVEARRRAEVRA
+236 AVEGRRRAEVRA

-271 LVGMAIGPAGGLTA
+271 LVGMAIGPEGGLTV

-290 FAFLVTIF
+290 FAFLVAIF

-328 PVEVE
+328 PLEVE
-333 DPRPGVALPR
+333 DPRPGRALPR
-343 GGPAG
+343 
-348 RGPGNPEGVPG
+348 RGPG
-359 WVDQLHRGGPP
+359 DRRGGAPD
-370 VNRRALDIELDRVS
+370 NRGALDIELDRVS

-391 PVLVE
+391 PVLTE
-396 VSTAIPAGTRVALVG
+396 ISTAIPAGTRVAVVG
-411 TTGSGKT
+411 ATGSGKT
-418 TVAKLLI
+418 TLAKLLI
-425 RLADPTQGTIRVAGV
+425 RLADPTSGAIRVAGI

-446 LASLRSWL
+446 LASLRSSL

-468 AGNVRMGRPDAD
+468 AGNVRMGRPEAD
-480 DREVRA
+480 DRQVRA
-486 AFQALEL
+486 AFEALEL
-493 GAWVDGLPRGI
+493 GWWVDGLPRGI
-504 HTRVGERGEHL
+504 HTRVGERGDYL

-578 ADVILVLERG
+578 ADLILVLERG

-594 THAQLLADPDGAYA
+594 THAELLADPDGAYA

-613 WLASLSAAGQP
+613 WLASLGAAEQP
-624 AGAW
+624 ADA

>member
-1 VSHGGER
+1 MRHGSEAGAR
-8 IRAMRLLRRGLHAS
+8 HIPALAVLRRGLAGS
-22 PELGK
+22 PELRK
-27 GIWLTL
+27 GAALTL
-33 ALALV
+33 ALALL

-43 VITPVLV
+43 VVTPVLV
-50 QQTIDRHVTA
+50 QQTIDRHLSGGT
-60 GPARL
+60 ARL
-65 GAMLGLAGAGVA
+65 EGMLVLAGTGLA
-77 MVLVAAW
+77 LILLAAW
-84 AARTTNQRLA
+84 AARTTSQRLA

-118 HHTEEQ
+118 HHTTEQ

-139 GQFFRWGGLAWIINS
+139 GQFFRWGGLAWVINS
-154 ALMLAALMAM
+154 ALMLAALLAM
-164 VVYDWRLALVAV
+164 LVYDWRLALVAV
-176 ATVLPLVAVLRL
+176 ATVLPLVAVLRA
-188 MQRRVVVAWDAVRT
+188 MQRRVVVAWDLVRT

-210 ISESIQGAAVV
+210 ISESIQGAAVI
-221 RAYGVQAQAQRRVMR
+221 RAYGVQVPAQRRVLR
-236 SVEARRRAEVRA
+236 TVEGRRQAEIRA
-248 GTIGAFFFPSGELFG
+248 GTVGAFFFPSGELFG

-271 LVGMAIGPAGGLTA
+271 LTGMAIGPGGGLTA

-298 LEPVAEFTEI
+298 LEPVAEFTEL

-333 DPRPGVALPR
+333 DPRPGLTLP
-343 GGPAG
+343 G
-348 RGPGNPEGVPG
+348 RGPG
-359 WVDQLHRGGPP
+359 DRRSGPP
-370 VNRRALDIELDRVS
+370 VNRRALDIELERVS

-391 PVLVE
+391 PVLTE
-396 VSTAIPAGTRVALVG
+396 VSVAVPAGTRVALVG

-418 TVAKLLI
+418 TLAKLLI
-425 RLADPTQGTIRVAGV
+425 RLADPTAGTIRVAGV

-446 LASLRSWL
+446 LASLRSAL

-468 AGNVRMGRPDAD
+468 AENVRMGRPEAS
-480 DREVRA
+480 DRELRA
-486 AFQALEL
+486 AFEALGL
-493 GAWVDGLPRGI
+493 GRWVEGLPRGMQ
-504 HTRVGERGEHL
+504 TRVGERGDYL

-523 ALARGYLADPGCLIL
+523 ALARGHLADPGCLIL

-555 AIARLTEG
+555 AIQRLTEG
-563 RTAIT
+563 RTALT

-578 ADVILVLERG
+578 ADLVLVLERG

-594 THAQLLADPDGAYA
+594 THAELLADHGGAYA

-613 WLASLSAAGQP
+613 WMASLATGGEP
-624 AGAW
+624 AGKW

>member
-1 VSHGGER
+1 MSPGGETDGER
-8 IRAMRLLRRGLHAS
+8 IQALRLLRRGLAAS
-22 PELGK
+22 PELRRGA
-27 GIWLTL
+27 WLTL

-50 QQTIDRHVTA
+50 QQTIDRHVTG

-65 GAMLGLAGAGVA
+65 SAILVLAGAGVA
-77 MVLVAAW
+77 LILVAAW

-124 RGALVSRVTSDVETL
+124 RGALVARVTSDVETL

-154 ALMLAALMAM
+154 ALMLAALVAM
-164 VVYDWRLALVAV
+164 LIYDWRLAMVAV
-176 ATVLPLVAVLRL
+176 VTVLPLVAVLRA
-188 MQRRVVVAWDAVRT
+188 MQRRVVVAWDAFRT

-210 ISESIQGAAVV
+210 ISESIQGAAVI

-236 SVEARRRAEVRA
+236 AVEGRRRAEVRA

-271 LVGMAIGPAGGLTA
+271 LVGMAIGPEGGLTV

-290 FAFLVTIF
+290 FAFLVAIF

-328 PVEVE
+328 PLEVE
-333 DPRPGVALPR
+333 DPRPGRALPR
-343 GGPAG
+343 
-348 RGPGNPEGVPG
+348 RGPG
-359 WVDQLHRGGPP
+359 DRRGGAPD
-370 VNRRALDIELDRVS
+370 NRGALDIELDRVS

-391 PVLVE
+391 PVLTE
-396 VSTAIPAGTRVALVG
+396 ISTAIPAGTRVAVVG
-411 TTGSGKT
+411 ATGSGKT
-418 TVAKLLI
+418 TLAKLLI
-425 RLADPTQGTIRVAGV
+425 RLADPTSGAIRVAGI

-446 LASLRSWL
+446 LASLRSSL

-468 AGNVRMGRPDAD
+468 AGNARMGRPEAD
-480 DREVRA
+480 DRQVRA
-486 AFQALEL
+486 AFEALEL
-493 GAWVDGLPRGI
+493 GWWVDGLPRGI
-504 HTRVGERGEHL
+504 HTRVGERGDYL

-578 ADVILVLERG
+578 ADLILVLERG

-594 THAQLLADPDGAYA
+594 THAELLADPDGAYA

-613 WLASLSAAGQP
+613 WLASLGAAEQP
-624 AGAW
+624 ADA